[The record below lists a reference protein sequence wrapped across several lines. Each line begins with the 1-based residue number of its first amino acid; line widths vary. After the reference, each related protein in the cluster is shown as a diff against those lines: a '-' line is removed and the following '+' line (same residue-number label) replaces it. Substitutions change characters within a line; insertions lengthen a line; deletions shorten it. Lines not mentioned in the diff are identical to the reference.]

1 MIDFSNIS
9 VYTNETVYYNIYAVS
24 SADQNDEITLNEE
37 NCVADNVSK
46 LDFAMGFA
54 AALLSYGCAS
64 DVFITEVHD
73 YYNTWGESEDA
84 GSHERIIWQGSIN
97 SGDSEDGVEL
107 KTSCVIEDSL
117 PN

>member
-1 MIDFSNIS
+1 MIDFSNIT

-24 SADQNDEITLNEE
+24 SYDQNDDITLSEE

-46 LDFAMGFA
+46 FDFAMGFA
-54 AALLSYGCAS
+54 AALLSYSFAS

-84 GSHERIIWQGSIN
+84 GSYERIIWQGSVN
-97 SGDSEDGVEL
+97 SGDSEDDVEL
-107 KTSCVIEDSL
+107 VTSGVIEDSL